1 MKTNLKGNHR
11 IVFYETSV
19 HKYFAKFI
27 GKHLCKAAFLIEF
40 PEVCNFIKQKTGIGV
55 FLWILQ
61 KF

>member
-55 FLWILQ
+55 FL
-61 KF
+61 